1 MYGRSLV
8 TAGTKT
14 CGSYRSG
21 YRRLGEVAASAS
33 MLGFDRLDG
42 DLKAGVVRLEMKN
55 PKANA
60 LGLKLISELEDAVEA
75 VSREGSVRS
84 VVLTSGVPGVFCA
97 GADLKERAV
106 MTKAEAELFVVRLRS
121 LMSKV
126 ASIPAPTIAVAEAG
140 AAFGGGLELML
151 ACDVRVVGAK
161 ATMGLTETS
170 LGIIPGAGG
179 TQRLPRLI
187 GEYFLLFVF
196 CASKAKELI
205 FTARRVD
212 AVRALELGMVN
223 AVFDAG
229 EAEKG
234 ALAMA
239 GDMASRG
246 PLALRAAK
254 LAIDGGSALGDV
266 EQGMA
271 IERRLYA
278 RILGTKDRDEG
289 LAAFQE
295 RRPPDFTGE

>member
-1 MYGRSLV
+1 
-8 TAGTKT
+8 
-14 CGSYRSG
+14 
-21 YRRLGEVAASAS
+21 

-42 DLKAGVVRLEMKN
+42 DLKGVVRLEMKN

-75 VSREGSVRS
+75 VSRDGSVRS
-84 VVLTSGVPGVFCA
+84 VVLSSGVPGVFCA

-106 MTKAEAELFVVRLRS
+106 MTKPEAELFVVRLRS

-126 ASIPAPTIAVAEAG
+126 ASIPAPTIAVAEG

-187 GEYFLLFVF
+187 G
-196 CASKAKELI
+196 ASKAKELI

-229 EAEKG
+229 QAEKG

-239 GDMASRG
+239 GDMARRG
-246 PLALRAAK
+246 PLAVRAAK
-254 LAIDGGSALGDV
+254 LAIDEGLAMEDV

-278 RILGTKDRDEG
+278 RVLGTKDRDEG

-295 RRPPDFTGE
+295 RRPPEFTGE

>member
-1 MYGRSLV
+1 
-8 TAGTKT
+8 
-14 CGSYRSG
+14 
-21 YRRLGEVAASAS
+21 
-33 MLGFDRLDG
+33 MLDFDRLDG
-42 DLKAGVVRLEMKN
+42 DLKGVVRLEMKN

-60 LGLKLISELEDAVEA
+60 LGLKLISELEEAVEA
-75 VSREGSVRS
+75 VSRDGSVRS

-106 MTKAEAELFVVRLRS
+106 MTKTEAEVFVVRLRS

-187 GEYFLLFVF
+187 GT
-196 CASKAKELI
+196 SKAKELI
-205 FTARRVD
+205 FTAGRVD
-212 AVRALELGMVN
+212 AARALELGMVN

-229 EAEKG
+229 QAEKG
-234 ALAMA
+234 ALSMA
-239 GDMASRG
+239 GDMARRG
-246 PLALRAAK
+246 PLAVRAAK
-254 LAIDGGSALGDV
+254 LAID
-266 EQGMA
+266 
-271 IERRLYA
+271 
-278 RILGTKDRDEG
+278 EG
-289 LAAFQE
+289 L
-295 RRPPDFTGE
+295 TM